1 MASHRI
7 TTQCTGN
14 AAEGTA
20 PLADGSVGGDLSAA
34 AAAAGHCVHYVHQ

>member
-20 PLADGSVGGDLSAA
+20 PLADGGVGGDLNAA
-34 AAAAGHCVHYVHQ
+34 ASAGHCVHYVLQ